1 MVIASQS
8 GGSSRRRPA
17 SAERRRAILAAARTV
32 FARQGYAST
41 VVEDI
46 ARQADIAK
54 GTLYLYFPS
63 KEQIYLEALLE
74 EARRLDDET
83 RAAMGSA
90 QNWRDKLRAYLEVRL
105 RYVEEHPDFV
115 RIYLT
120 EFRSMCLQGKPLH
133 AELYRVTDQGQAHL
147 AQMFAAAAARGEIR
161 PIDPELAAATVTE
174 LTRGLIERRL
184 REWGRPPCPSAREFA
199 LELLCRG
206 LERAE

>member
-1 MVIASQS
+1 MVISSQS
-8 GGSSRRRPA
+8 GGSPRRRQA
-17 SAERRRAILAAARTV
+17 TAERRRAILDAARTV

-46 ARQADIAK
+46 ARQAEIAK

-63 KEQIYLEALLE
+63 KEQIYWEALLE
-74 EARRLDDET
+74 DARRLDDDT
-83 RAAMGSA
+83 RAAMARVES
-90 QNWRDKLRAYLEVRL
+90 WRDKLRAYLEVRL
-105 RYVEEHPDFV
+105 GYIEGHQDFV

-120 EFRSMCLQGKPLH
+120 EFRSMCLQRKPLH
-133 AELYRVTDQGQAHL
+133 AELYRVSEQGEAQL

-161 PIDPELAAATVTE
+161 AIDPELAAATVTE

-184 REWGRPPCPSAREFA
+184 RAWARTPCPAATEFA

-206 LERAE
+206 LERGK